1 MVWQWLYLL
10 GKNKGRLV
18 LNLRKTL
25 QNGVTLIEL
34 MIGISIMAILLA
46 AGLPSFQTWIQN
58 TQIRTS
64 TESVQNGLQLARAE
78 AVRRNEQISFILG
91 TGTSWTVQT
100 VSAGTVPAGTVLQ
113 SGLSSEGSVNVTP
126 TVTPTGATTATFDPL
141 GRLTNPSTAPTQIEM
156 KIPSMPT
163 NVGRPLRIVISSYGL
178 VRTCDPYFTA
188 AGDPRKC

>member
-1 MVWQWLYLL
+1 MVWQWFYLL
-10 GKNKGRLV
+10 GKNKGWGV

-25 QNGVTLIEL
+25 QKGVTLIEL

-46 AGLPSFQTWIQN
+46 AGLPSFQTWVQN

-78 AVRRNEQISFILG
+78 AVRRNEQVSFILG

-100 VSAGTVPAGTVLQ
+100 VSTGTVLQ

-163 NVGRPLRIVISSYGL
+163 NVGRPLRIIISSYGL